1 MKSNVAI
8 IMSGIV
14 LIVSGGILFYSLEGI
29 PNLDPILR
37 SLKHWGTFA
46 GLSGIGV
53 VIAGILL
60 TLTRRQE
67 SPDQQNLDEPE

>member
-8 IMSGIV
+8 ILTGII
-14 LIVSGGILFYSLEGI
+14 LIAGGGILFYSLAGNS
-29 PNLDPILR
+29 NLDPVFR

-60 TLTRRQE
+60 TLTRRQQPQNPE
-67 SPDQQNLDEPE
+67 NLDGLE